1 MLILADTNI
10 LVRRVNRYDLQH
22 KKARSALRH
31 LATLEH
37 QVCIVPQNIL
47 EFWNVATRPMD
58 KNGLGLMP
66 RHVER
71 IVARFEQS
79 YQILPENPEVYTVWK
94 SLASK
99 YSVSGTKVH
108 DTRLVA
114 SALVHSV
121 TKILTFNTADFRR
134 YSEIEVLDPKSI

>member
-10 LVRRVNRYDLQH
+10 LIRRVNRHDLQH
-22 KKARSALRH
+22 KDARSALRH
-31 LATLEH
+31 FSTLEY

-47 EFWNVATRPMD
+47 EFWNVATRPLD

-71 IVARFEQS
+71 IVARFEQL
-79 YQILPENPEVYTVWK
+79 YQILPENPDVYPLWRNLV
-94 SLASK
+94 AK
-99 YSVSGTKVH
+99 YSVSGLKAY
-108 DTRLVA
+108 DTRIVA
-114 SALVHSV
+114 SAMVYGI

-134 YSEIEVLDPKSI
+134 YSEIEVLDPKLF

>member
-10 LVRRVNRYDLQH
+10 LIRRVNRHDLQH
-22 KKARSALRH
+22 KDARSALRH
-31 LATLEH
+31 FSTLEY

-47 EFWNVATRPMD
+47 EFWNVATRPLD

-71 IVARFEQS
+71 IVARFEQL
-79 YQILPENPEVYTVWK
+79 YQILPENPDVYPLWRNLV
-94 SLASK
+94 AK
-99 YSVSGTKVH
+99 YSVSGLKAY
-108 DTRLVA
+108 DTRIVA
-114 SALVHSV
+114 SAMVYGI

-134 YSEIEVLDPKSI
+134 YSEIEVLDPKLL